1 MTRLPTLLASL
12 AAFATLLL
20 GCMDIPET
28 FTDMNTVS
36 ITAVYPAG
44 FEDDARSGVEV
55 VVRNSDSGDTY
66 TVLTDQGGTA
76 TLSLPDGLFIIS
88 ISDRKGADIFNGTLD
103 KVVVNCDSEIA
114 LPLEHSEGGTL
125 VFKEIYCGG
134 GSMAPKEGTY
144 QMDKYVII
152 HNNSNEVCYLDSLC
166 IGVAAP
172 YNATANNPW
181 ISRKADGTVVYRDF
195 VPVAQA
201 VWQIGGNGSSFPL
214 EPGGDAVICLLG
226 AIDHTVGVPLS
237 VNLNKPGYFVCYNQT
252 YFPNTSYHPAPGDM
266 IMKDHILGV
275 VIKTGIANAYTVS
288 ISSPA
293 MVIFRARE
301 TSIQEFVSG
310 SEHVIATPGS
320 SNDYVTAI
328 PYPWILDAVEVFDGR
343 STSNA
348 KRLPPLLD
356 AGFVFQSDIFKGHTL
371 GRKVDEAASKA
382 EGYEI
387 LMDTNNSTNDFQERH
402 TQSLHE

>member
-1 MTRLPTLLASL
+1 MLRHLEPVCGIPASI
-12 AAFATLLL
+12 FHF
-20 GCMDIPET
+20 P
-28 FTDMNTVS
+28 F
-36 ITAVYPAG
+36 Y
-44 FEDDARSGVEV
+44 
-55 VVRNSDSGDTY
+55 
-66 TVLTDQGGTA
+66 
-76 TLSLPDGLFIIS
+76 
-88 ISDRKGADIFNGTLD
+88 IFNFPKPHVFHRVIEVIGAGLMALGMEKGD
-103 KVVVNCDSEIA
+103 KIA
-114 LPLEHSEGGTL
+114 LLSESR
-125 VFKEIYCGG
+125 
-134 GSMAPKEGTY
+134 SM
-144 QMDKYVII
+144 
-152 HNNSNEVCYLDSLC
+152 
-166 IGVAAP
+166 
-172 YNATANNPW
+172 W
-181 ISRKADGTVVYRDF
+181 ILA
-195 VPVAQA
+195 
-201 VWQIGGNGSSFPL
+201 
-214 EPGGDAVICLLG
+214 ELG
-226 AIDHTVGVPLS
+226 ALYAGATDVPLS

-293 MVIFRARE
+293 MVIFRARG

-387 LMDTNNSTNDFQERH
+387 LMDTNNSTNDFQERQ